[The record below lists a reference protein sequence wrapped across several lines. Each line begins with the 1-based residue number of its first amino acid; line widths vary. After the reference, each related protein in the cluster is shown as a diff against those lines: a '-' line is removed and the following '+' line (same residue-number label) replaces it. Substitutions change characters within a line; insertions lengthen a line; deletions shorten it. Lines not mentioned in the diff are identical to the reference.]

1 METVIIYIA
10 ITLVVVLS
18 FLFGEALPLI
28 LPYKSRHFNRKPFN
42 CRPCLTFHL
51 HWLGM
56 LLVALIFES
65 WLIAFSGVFTA
76 FIVFVIV
83 WFVERKKILP

>member
-1 METVIIYIA
+1 METIILCIA

-18 FLFGEALPLI
+18 FIFGEALPLM

-56 LLVALIFES
+56 LLIAIIFRNR
-65 WLIAFSGVFTA
+65 LIAFSGVLTA
-76 FIVFVIV
+76 FIVFGIV
-83 WFVERKKILP
+83 WLVERKKILP